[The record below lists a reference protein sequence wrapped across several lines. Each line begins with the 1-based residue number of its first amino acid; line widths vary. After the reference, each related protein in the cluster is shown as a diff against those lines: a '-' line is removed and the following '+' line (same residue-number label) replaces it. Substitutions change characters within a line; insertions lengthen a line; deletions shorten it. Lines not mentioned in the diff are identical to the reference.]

1 MPQVGVREL
10 RDRASEILR
19 QVREEK
25 DEYIITYQGSPIALL
40 VPIDQEALEQH
51 LRAEARQAA
60 NDATLTQQLYGLV
73 KARLPDAELDK
84 LYHES

>member
-1 MPQVGVREL
+1 
-10 RDRASEILR
+10 
-19 QVREEK
+19 
-25 DEYIITYQGSPIALL
+25 
-40 VPIDQEALEQH
+40 LEQH

-73 KARLPDAELDK
+73 KARLSDAELDK